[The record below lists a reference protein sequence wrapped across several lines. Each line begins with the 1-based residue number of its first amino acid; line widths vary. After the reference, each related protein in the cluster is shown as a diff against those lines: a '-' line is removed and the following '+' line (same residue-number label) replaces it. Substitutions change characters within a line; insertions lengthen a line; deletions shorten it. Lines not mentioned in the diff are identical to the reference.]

1 MMHRS
6 LLVAILAVL
15 AITMFGGGSAKADPL
30 FFSNVVALQNG
41 GSKTV
46 DLFSNPGVTLIGPQI
61 TFRVDVSGALPS
73 GGSDILQFTYLEA
86 GSPPQVQQFAIPL
99 FGTVQPPFSIL
110 FTSNSAGATVFGLPA
125 TLTVDLLNSNPDFII
140 PGGPNQGQLVN
151 SQTYSFNV
159 AQPVPEPV
167 TLLGLA
173 TGLATLGLRRRRL
186 KQ

>member
-1 MMHRS
+1 MHRN
-6 LLVAILAVL
+6 LLTAVL
-15 AITMFGGGSAKADPL
+15 IFLAFAAFGSSKACADPL

-41 GSKTV
+41 GSSTV
-46 DLFSNPGVTLIGPQI
+46 DLFSNPGVTLVGPQI

-73 GGSDILQFTYLEA
+73 GGSDFLQFTYLEA
-86 GSPPQVQQFAIPL
+86 GSVPQVQQFAIPL
-99 FGTVQPPFSIL
+99 FGSIQPPFSL
-110 FTSNSAGATVFGLPA
+110 VFTSNATVFGLPA
-125 TLTVDLLNSNPDFII
+125 TLTVDLLNSNPDFVI

-167 TLLGLA
+167 TLLGLT
-173 TGLATLGLRRRRL
+173 TGLTALGLRRRRL

>member
-1 MMHRS
+1 MHRN
-6 LLVAILAVL
+6 LLTLALIFL
-15 AITMFGGGSAKADPL
+15 AFTVFGTGKACADPL

-41 GSKTV
+41 GSTTV
-46 DLFSNPGVTLIGPQI
+46 DLLSNPGVTLIGPQI
-61 TFRVDVSGALPS
+61 TFRVDVSGQLPS
-73 GGSDILQFTYLEA
+73 GGTDILQFTYLEA
-86 GSPPQVQQFAIPL
+86 GSAPQVQQFPIPL
-99 FGTVQPPFSIL
+99 FGTIQPPFSLL
-110 FTSNSAGATVFGLPA
+110 FTSNSPGATVLGLPA

-167 TLLGLA
+167 TLLGLG
-173 TGLATLGLRRRRL
+173 TGLAVLGLRRRRL